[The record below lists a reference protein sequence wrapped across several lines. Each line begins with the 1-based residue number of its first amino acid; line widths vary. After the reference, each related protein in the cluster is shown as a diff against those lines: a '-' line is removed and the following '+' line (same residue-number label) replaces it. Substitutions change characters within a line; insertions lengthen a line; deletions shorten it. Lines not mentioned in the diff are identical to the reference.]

1 MLLTR
6 EQQQTRTGS
15 WRKIIISFACLYFAI
30 ILFCDQYQRH
40 ISHNSTVALNETT
53 HSILNSV
60 KHISLS
66 AARSVIKQTAL
77 DISTSLGNITS
88 AANDLVSVI
97 DDINDFDEHDVD
109 YIQESVDDTM
119 EKNNRRIMMNNSNK
133 QKPGESNM
141 MRPILE

>member
-15 WRKIIISFACLYFAI
+15 WRKIIISFACLYFAS
-30 ILFCDQYQRH
+30 LFCDQYQRH